1 VTFLSFLREAAMR
14 KVQHMVMVKF
24 KPVGAGKV
32 GPLFAALGQLSRT
45 IPGILHF
52 SGGPYASPEGLNQG
66 FTHGF
71 LFTFE
76 SAKARDAYLVHPDHQ
91 KVVAEFLPIL
101 ENVLAFDFEE

>member
-1 VTFLSFLREAAMR
+1 MR
-14 KVQHMVMVKF
+14 KVQHMVMVKL
-24 KPVGAGKV
+24 KAPAGTAKIE
-32 GPLFAALGQLSRT
+32 PLFAALAQLPKH

-76 SAKARDAYLVHPDHQ
+76 SAKARDTYLTHPAHEQVLHDY
-91 KVVAEFLPIL
+91 LPIV

>member
-1 VTFLSFLREAAMR
+1 
-14 KVQHMVMVKF
+14 MVIVKF
-24 KPVGAGKV
+24 KIPGGEAKI
-32 GPLFAALGQLSRT
+32 GPLFAALAELPKR

-76 SAKARDAYLVHPDHQ
+76 SAGARDRYLSHPEHQ
-91 KVVAEFLPIL
+91 KLVQEFIPFL
-101 ENVLAFDFEE
+101 ESVLAFDFEE